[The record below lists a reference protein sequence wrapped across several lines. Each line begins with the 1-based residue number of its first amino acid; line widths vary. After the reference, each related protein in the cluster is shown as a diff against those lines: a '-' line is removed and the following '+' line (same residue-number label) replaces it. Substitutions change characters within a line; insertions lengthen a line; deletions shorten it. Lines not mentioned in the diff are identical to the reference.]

1 MAGGQKLKMKK
12 AIYILSVIILILGGI
27 AAALWLPHASGL
39 QKDNTVHRFG
49 RYEGLEL
56 VYKTNSWGDK
66 IYAVEDAGG
75 RQLFSIPL
83 HNCLIDTRF
92 RDGRLRFRENGTR
105 REGFI
110 DRSGNVVFF
119 STEKQLPSV
128 PEEQSSISMND
139 VTPGTETSAGSV
151 NTSVRQSKSS
161 LSDADLR
168 SIAQSNPFY
177 KEATKVLSGKLS
189 VKDGNRRRVILNY
202 CEHLRTAYTTK
213 DIDFLKQIF
222 SEQALIIVGNVVK
235 TSPSDEGKFM
245 SSERVKYN
253 IRTKKEYIAR
263 LGKAFADNKSIDVKF
278 SDFRIMR
285 HPTMDGIYGVILR
298 QKYKSDRYADD
309 GYLFLLW
316 DFRNESMPCIHV
328 RTWQPSVTVSDDNDI
343 ISIGD
348 FNLE

>member
-1 MAGGQKLKMKK
+1 MKK
-12 AIYILSVIILILGGI
+12 AIYILSVIILILGGV
-27 AAALWLPHASGL
+27 AAVLWLRPASGL
-39 QKDNTVHRFG
+39 HNDNDVRRFG
-49 RYEGLEL
+49 VHEGLQL
-56 VYKTNSWGDK
+56 VYKSNAWGEK
-66 IYAVEDAGG
+66 IYAVEDADG
-75 RQLFSIPL
+75 RHMFSIPL
-83 HNCLIDTRF
+83 QNCLIDTRF
-92 RDGRLRFRENGTR
+92 RNGRLRFRENGTY

-139 VTPGTETSAGSV
+139 VTSGSETSAGSV

-177 KEATKVLSGKLS
+177 KEAAKVLSGKLS

-285 HPTMDGIYGVILR
+285 HPTMDGIYGVVLR
-298 QKYKSDRYADD
+298 QKYKSDRYSDD

-328 RTWQPSVTVSDDNDI
+328 RTWQPSATVSDDSEI
-343 ISIGD
+343 INIGD

>member
-1 MAGGQKLKMKK
+1 MKK
-12 AIYILSVIILILGGI
+12 AIYILSVIILILGGV
-27 AAALWLPHASGL
+27 AAALWLLPSSGL
-39 QKDNTVHRFG
+39 QKDSGVRRFG
-49 RYEGLEL
+49 VFEGLQL
-56 VYKTNSWGDK
+56 VYKLNAWGEK
-66 IYAVEDAGG
+66 IYAVEDADG

-83 HNCLIDTRF
+83 QNCIIDTRF
-92 RDGRLRFRENGTR
+92 RNGRLRFRENGTY

-110 DRSGNVVFF
+110 DRHGNVTFF
-119 STEKQLPSV
+119 STETQMPASV
-128 PEEQSSISMND
+128 EAQSSISMTD
-139 VTPGTETSAGSV
+139 ASGTEVSEG
-151 NTSVRQSKSS
+151 NGRTSVRQNKGSM
-161 LSDADLR
+161 SDADLR

-285 HPTMDGIYGVILR
+285 HPTMDGIYGVVLR
-298 QKYKSDRYADD
+298 QKYKSDRYSDD

-328 RTWQPSVTVSDDNDI
+328 RTWQPSATVSDDSEI

>member
-92 RDGRLRFRENGTR
+92 RDDRLRFRENGTR

-110 DRSGNVVFF
+110 DRDGNVVFF
-119 STEKQLPSV
+119 NTAAQV
-128 PEEQSSISMND
+128 PAVAEAQSSISMPD
-139 VTPGTETSAGSV
+139 EIPADEAPAGGTSTSGQAGRGGMTDS
-151 NTSVRQSKSS
+151 
-161 LSDADLR
+161 DLR
-168 SIAQSNPFY
+168 GIAQSNPFY
-177 KEATKVLSGKLS
+177 KEAAKVLSGRLS

-202 CEHLRTAYTTK
+202 CEHLRAAYTTK

-222 SEQALIIVGNVVK
+222 SEHALIIVGNVVK
-235 TSPSDEGKFM
+235 TGSSEEGRFM
-245 SSERVKYN
+245 PSERVKYN
-253 IRTKKEYIAR
+253 IRTKKEYITR
-263 LGKAFADNKSIDVKF
+263 LGKAFADSKSIDVKF

>member
-168 SIAQSNPFY
+168 NIAQSNPFY
-177 KEATKVLSGKLS
+177 KEAAKVLSGKLS

-253 IRTKKEYIAR
+253 IRTKKEYIVR

>member
-1 MAGGQKLKMKK
+1 MKK
-12 AIYILSVIILILGGI
+12 AIYILSVIILILGGV
-27 AAALWLPHASGL
+27 AAVLWLKPASGL
-39 QKDNTVHRFG
+39 HKDSDVRRFG
-49 RYEGLEL
+49 VHEGLQL
-56 VYKTNSWGDK
+56 VYKSNAWGEK
-66 IYAVEDAGG
+66 IYAVEDADG
-75 RQLFSIPL
+75 RQMFSIPL
-83 HNCLIDTRF
+83 QNCLIDTRF
-92 RDGRLRFRENGTR
+92 RNGRLRFRENGTY

-139 VTPGTETSAGSV
+139 VTPGTETSAGSG

-177 KEATKVLSGKLS
+177 KEAAKVLSGKLS

-285 HPTMDGIYGVILR
+285 HPTMDGIYGVVLR
-298 QKYKSDRYADD
+298 QKYKSDRYSDD

-328 RTWQPSVTVSDDNDI
+328 RTWQPSATVSDDSEI

>member
-1 MAGGQKLKMKK
+1 MKK

-83 HNCLIDTRF
+83 HNCLIDTKF

-177 KEATKVLSGKLS
+177 KEAAKVLSGKLS

-285 HPTMDGIYGVILR
+285 HPTMDGIYGVVLR
-298 QKYKSDRYADD
+298 QKYKSDRYSDD

-328 RTWQPSVTVSDDNDI
+328 RTWQPSATVSDDSEI

>member
-1 MAGGQKLKMKK
+1 MKK
-12 AIYILSVIILILGGI
+12 AIYILSVIILILGGV
-27 AAALWLPHASGL
+27 AAALWLRPASGL
-39 QKDNTVHRFG
+39 HNDSDVRRFG
-49 RYEGLEL
+49 VHEGLQL
-56 VYKTNSWGDK
+56 VYKSNAWGEK
-66 IYAVEDAGG
+66 IYAVEDADG
-75 RQLFSIPL
+75 RQMFSIPL
-83 HNCLIDTRF
+83 QNCLIDTRF
-92 RDGRLRFRENGTR
+92 RNGRLRFRENGTY

-139 VTPGTETSAGSV
+139 VTSGSETSAGSV
-151 NTSVRQSKSS
+151 NTSVKQSKSS

-177 KEATKVLSGKLS
+177 KEAAKVLSGKLS

-285 HPTMDGIYGVILR
+285 HPTMDGIYGVVLR
-298 QKYKSDRYADD
+298 QKYKSDRYYDD

-328 RTWQPSVTVSDDNDI
+328 RTWQPSATVSDDSEI

>member
-27 AAALWLPHASGL
+27 AAALWLPHASSL

-92 RDGRLRFRENGTR
+92 RDGRLRFRENGTN

-110 DRSGNVVFF
+110 DDRGNVTFF
-119 STEKQLPSV
+119 STETQV
-128 PEEQSSISMND
+128 PAAAEAQGGISMPD
-139 VTPGTETSAGSV
+139 GTAAQETPASGGETSASRGAGGMTDS
-151 NTSVRQSKSS
+151 
-161 LSDADLR
+161 DLR
-168 SIAQSNPFY
+168 GIANGNPFY
-177 KEATKVLSGKLS
+177 NEAVKVLSGRLS

-202 CEHLRTAYTTK
+202 CEHLRAAYTTK

-222 SEQALIIVGNVVK
+222 SEHALIIVGNVVK
-235 TSPSDEGKFM
+235 TSPSDEGRFM
-245 SSERVKYN
+245 TSERVKYN
-253 IRTKKEYIAR
+253 IRTKKEYITR
-263 LGKAFADNKSIDVKF
+263 LGKAFADSKNIDVKF

>member
-110 DRSGNVVFF
+110 DRDGNVVFF
-119 STEKQLPSV
+119 NTAAQV
-128 PEEQSSISMND
+128 PAVAEAQSSISLPD
-139 VTPGTETSAGSV
+139 EIPADEAPAGGTSTSGQAGRGGMTDS
-151 NTSVRQSKSS
+151 
-161 LSDADLR
+161 DLR
-168 SIAQSNPFY
+168 DIAQSNPFY
-177 KEATKVLSGKLS
+177 KEAAKVLKG
-189 VKDGNRRRVILNY
+189 
-202 CEHLRTAYTTK
+202 
-213 DIDFLKQIF
+213 
-222 SEQALIIVGNVVK
+222 
-235 TSPSDEGKFM
+235 
-245 SSERVKYN
+245 
-253 IRTKKEYIAR
+253 
-263 LGKAFADNKSIDVKF
+263 
-278 SDFRIMR
+278 
-285 HPTMDGIYGVILR
+285 R
-298 QKYKSDRYADD
+298 QPAQGDTQ
-309 GYLFLLW
+309 LL
-316 DFRNESMPCIHV
+316 
-328 RTWQPSVTVSDDNDI
+328 
-343 ISIGD
+343 
-348 FNLE
+348 